1 MAAFYAYPPLIGPS
15 EERVSLPLP
24 LKSSLAERASAA
36 GDPGSPGVARIY
48 LRDIHFKTRSQGCL
62 AFSDQP
68 DGCRWVPPSSVG
80 VRDCRAQKPNAHKRT
95 LTRQARGKG
104 AFRLVF
110 LCIAL

>member
-68 DGCRWVPPSSVG
+68 DGCQWVPPSSVG

-95 LTRQARGKG
+95 NETGAWKG
-104 AFRLVF
+104 SV
-110 LCIAL
+110 